1 MMAVLKVHMGGT
13 KMSDFYADAE
23 RFRPC
28 KRIFCFFRNGEW
40 DSFVLDR
47 LSMLKKK
54 LSGTDAATLVLG
66 AGVSQSVGG
75 PSWEKLLARLSIL
88 VTNTRRGIH
97 RPYNSLA
104 VPDALGRELFDA
116 GTNLFNG
123 TDLLEIASYLFPR
136 DEAGDFYGSSPS
148 APEYIVLNQRTNVAP
163 VFLKD
168 LVRRALLPHSY
179 FDGGTF
185 SIEEYIKTEK
195 GKVKWKNT
203 ALYRVSKLSI
213 AHFTKNE
220 HRKNRR
226 VITYNYDN
234 FLEKAIDT
242 LCSGCKDAPQV
253 KTIYSHSLEQE
264 ALNTASSINSLY
276 IYHPHGFLDVCGGG
290 RDKSI
295 KESDSIVLS
304 EESYYEMEQRVYSWQ
319 NHLLSRALNDD
330 LCLFIGFSG
339 NDYNFRRIM
348 KNLDYI
354 PQKSEKQYSRYI
366 IITIDTMVQRIISCY
381 QAANKEEQIEVN
393 GMLSDNDL
401 RKLTEYMCQRL
412 YRLLDLKEQYLKQK
426 GFIPIWTT
434 INDLPGVLEYL
445 VEGL

>member
-1 MMAVLKVHMGGT
+1 MMAVLKVHMRGT
-13 KMSDFYADAE
+13 KMSDFYAGAE
-23 RFRPC
+23 RFRQC
-28 KRIFCFFRNGEW
+28 KRIFRFIRGEDWKSFF
-40 DSFVLDR
+40 SDR
-47 LSMLKKK
+47 LSMLQKK
-54 LSGTDAATLVLG
+54 LSDDGAATLVLG
-66 AGVSQSVGG
+66 AGVTQSVGG

-104 VPDALGRELFDA
+104 LFDASDRELFDA
-116 GTNLFNG
+116 GTNIFNG

-168 LVRRALLPHSY
+168 LVRRALLPKCCL
-179 FDGGTF
+179 DGGTF
-185 SIEEYIKTEK
+185 SIEEYIDKNGDDE
-195 GKVKWKNT
+195 WKNT

-264 ALNTASSINSLY
+264 ALNTAPSINSLY

-295 KESDSIVLS
+295 KESDSIVLN

-354 PQKSEKQYSRYI
+354 PQKSEQQYSRYI

-381 QAANKEEQIEVN
+381 QVANKEEQIEVN
-393 GMLSDNDL
+393 GILSDNDL
-401 RKLTEYMCQRL
+401 RKLTKYMCQRL

-434 INDLPGVLEYL
+434 INDLPNVLEYL
-445 VEGL
+445 VE